1 MSGPPLSLSLNL
13 DWPSTSEP
21 DPVVRV
27 TVKNTS
33 KDETYTIFKWA
44 SPLDPLALALGLVS
58 VFIPS
63 REDGPGTRF
72 DIPQIMLKRAM
83 PPPEDAF
90 VTLAPGEGAFHD
102 IVLRDPAVDMNRL
115 VSAAK
120 EASRNGPAAVNIQVL
135 CSADNED
142 EDEAQRGAVIWRGKR
157 KEDLSDG
164 EILSLG
170 RGGRENGGAA
180 RWNFES
186 NVLGLVVA
194 L

>member
-1 MSGPPLSLSLNL
+1 MSAPPLSLSLSL
-13 DWPSTSEP
+13 DRPSTSEP

-33 KDETYTIFKWA
+33 KDETYTILKWS
-44 SPLDPLALALGLVS
+44 SPLDSLALALGLVS

-72 DIPQIMLKRAM
+72 DIPHIMLKRAM
-83 PPPEDAF
+83 PPPDDAF
-90 VTLAPGEGAFHD
+90 VTLAPGESAFYD

-120 EASRNGPAAVNIQVL
+120 EASRDGPAAVNIQL
-135 CSADNED
+135 LYNTDNEA

-157 KEDLSDG
+157 KEDLSQE
-164 EILSLG
+164 EILSLS
-170 RGGRENGGAA
+170 RGGGEEGGAA